1 MKNTIFPRLLP
12 RNRKRSSLFT
22 RSSFT
27 LIELLVVIAIIAILA
42 GMLLPALS
50 QARRRA
56 KLASCINN
64 SGSIAKAALQYSDDN
79 AGIVLP
85 KTNTEKDA
93 NFTLHWTNER
103 SGPDLTTTQY
113 GGMLAAY
120 LNLNGSR
127 DRPIGGYYNK
137 QYNRYVC
144 PERDAREKVDFKETN
159 QVYFLG
165 RNYSIGNKCKYNFVK
180 QPSRLMLI
188 MEKTYNN
195 TVDLGVGTVAT
206 AVKAVHPNSSMNVI
220 FAGGNVSTMQCN
232 RIPAV
237 VCNFWYW
244 DPRYDHPW

>member
-1 MKNTIFPRLLP
+1 MKKRIFPYQLPRLLK
-12 RNRKRSSLFT
+12 RNSLF
-22 RSSFT
+22 RPAHFT

-42 GMLLPALS
+42 GMLLPALN

-79 AGIVLP
+79 GGIVLP
-85 KTNTEKDA
+85 KTNTENNSA
-93 NFTLHWTNER
+93 FTLHWSNER
-103 SGPDLTTTQY
+103 SGPDLTTSQY

-120 LNLNGSR
+120 LNLNGNR

-144 PERDAREKVDFKETN
+144 PERDAREKIDFKETN
-159 QVYFLG
+159 QVFFLG

-188 MEKTYNN
+188 MEKTYSN

-206 AVKAVHPNSSMNVI
+206 AIKAVHTNASMNVI

-232 RIPAV
+232 RIPTV
-237 VCNFWYW
+237 VCGFWYW
-244 DPRYDHPW
+244 DPLYNHPW